1 MVKVSYSFDK
11 TLDLPARSCMLL
23 IRGHTKENQGLSS
36 HRNLFYR
43 LAFSYNSNLHVEA
56 AKYYYHICLFISVSK
71 THNVTGHA
79 TGKRGKVSKRQM
91 RK

>member
-1 MVKVSYSFDK
+1 MNGTDLIANANFNGKGQLYSFDK

-23 IRGHTKENQGLSS
+23 IRGHTKENKGLSSS

-56 AKYYYHICLFISVSK
+56 AKYNHKYLPVYF
-71 THNVTGHA
+71 
-79 TGKRGKVSKRQM
+79 RF
-91 RK
+91 